1 MPKSMLLAWANPVD
15 EASDSEFNAW
25 YNDTHI
31 PQVRAVIPAIT
42 AVYRYRVA
50 DPPAGLAAGASASS
64 AHRYLVVYEMDA
76 EEVTDAMAALGTAA
90 ATGRFHLTPTMD
102 TAVNPPVLQWYQAVG

>member
-15 EASDSEFNAW
+15 EASDSGFNAW

-42 AVYRYRVA
+42 AVHRYRIA
-50 DPPAGLAAGASASS
+50 DSPAGASASS
-64 AHRYLVVYEMDA
+64 VHRYLVVYEMDTEDVA
-76 EEVTDAMAALGTAA
+76 DAMAALGTAA

-102 TAVNPPVLQWYQAVG
+102 TTVNPPVLQWYQAVG